1 MQLDNQVY
9 RERQVKWDLLVR
21 LGLLDNQDWLEQQ
34 VTQDS
39 LVLVGP
45 VATRVNLAN
54 RVQWAVQVLLV
65 LWDL

>member
-1 MQLDNQVY
+1 MPLGSQVY
-9 RERQVKWDLLVR
+9 RERQVKWEQLVS
-21 LGLLDNQDWLEQQ
+21 LGLVDNKEWLEQL

-45 VATRVNLAN
+45 VATRASLAN
-54 RVQWAVQVLLV
+54 RVQWAVQVLLD